1 MRTSYMECCKETSPA
16 FYNPSTSGSILYNA
30 TFRAQLLNLS
40 WNQLTLEHVL
50 KQILNIE
57 KKF

>member
-1 MRTSYMECCKETSPA
+1 MECGKETSSG
-16 FYNPSTSGSILYNA
+16 FYNPSTSSSTLYNA

-40 WNQLTLEHVL
+40 WNQLTLEHVPE
-50 KQILNIE
+50 QIVNIE